1 MNFSKKAIFS
11 ALLATSSAAI
21 ADDQT
26 ELQFQLEANIPA
38 QQYFVEF
45 QDPAFG
51 TTTQTMTWD
60 NVNEKLED
68 VSTTLLAKN
77 NVGKI
82 TAHLDSAA
90 LLSDG
95 NQTIPLTVSI
105 NNLALPVG
113 ATNAVEI
120 INATTNTTQSLPLNV
135 TPTGTP
141 TYVPGD
147 YNGAVKMMF
156 DFELP

>member
-1 MNFSKKAIFS
+1 MNIGKKTVFA
-11 ALLATSSAAI
+11 ALLSTSFVAM

-26 ELQFQLEANIPA
+26 KLEFQLEANVPA

-51 TTTQTMTWD
+51 TTTQTMAWD
-60 NVNEKLED
+60 NVNEKLGD
-68 VSTTLLAKN
+68 VSTSLLAKN

-82 TAHLDSAA
+82 TAYLESDAA
-90 LLSDG
+90 LSNGTD
-95 NQTIPLTVSI
+95 TIPLTVSI
-105 NNLALPVG
+105 NSLELPVG
-113 ATNAVEI
+113 DRAPVEI
-120 INATTNTTQSLPLNV
+120 VDAATNTTQTLPLNV

-141 TYVPGD
+141 TYAPGD
-147 YNGAVKMMF
+147 YTGAVKMMF

>member
-1 MNFSKKAIFS
+1 MKISKKTIFA
-11 ALLATSSAAI
+11 ALLATSFVAM

-26 ELQFQLEANIPA
+26 ELQFELEANIPA

-51 TTTQTMTWD
+51 TTTQTMAWD
-60 NVNEKLED
+60 NVNDKLEE

-82 TAHLDSAA
+82 TAFLDSPAA
-90 LLSDG
+90 LTSGTD
-95 NQTIPLTVSI
+95 TIPLTVSI
-105 NNLALPVG
+105 GSLALPVG
-113 ATNAVEI
+113 STGAVEI
-120 INATTNTTQSLPLNV
+120 VNATTNTTQSLALNV
-135 TPTGTP
+135 APTGTP

-147 YNGAVKMMF
+147 YTGAVKMMF

>member
-1 MNFSKKAIFS
+1 MNMYKKTIFA
-11 ALLATSSAAI
+11 ALLATSTVAM
-21 ADDQT
+21 ADEQT
-26 ELQFQLEANIPA
+26 ELEFQLEANIPA

-51 TTTQTMTWD
+51 TTTQTMAWD
-60 NVNEKLED
+60 NVNEKLEE

-90 LLSDG
+90 ALSKGAD
-95 NQTIPLTVSI
+95 TIPLTVSI
-105 NNLALPVG
+105 DSKALPVG
-113 ATNAVEI
+113 ATGAVEI
-120 INATTNTTQSLPLNV
+120 VDAATSTTQSLQMKV
-135 TPTGTP
+135 APTGTP

-147 YNGAVKMMF
+147 YTGAVKMMF